1 MAMFNLNDYET
12 VEERLKRFYTDHPDG
27 RVVTE
32 NLTTMQDRQVS
43 TWVVKAEIYLPIW
56 GLGAA
61 LERTPIEFKQGY
73 ERDCWFLKATG
84 HAFEVDGGGGAN
96 KTSALENAETSAIG
110 RALANAGYS
119 GNKRAS
125 REEMEKVSRET
136 TPSPARNWQVQIDAL
151 KDREAALQLFN
162 EARTQKAGQKVLD
175 AIEAKGKEITG
186 KK

>member
-12 VEERLKRFYTDHPDG
+12 VEERLKRFWANEAHNDARLITVNHST
-27 RVVTE
+27 VE
-32 NLTTMQDRQVS
+32 DRAKGI
-43 TWVVKAEIYLPIW
+43 WVVEARLYLN
-56 GLGAA
+56 AA
-61 LERTPIEFKQGY
+61 DQREDLPKT
-73 ERDCWFLKATG
+73 TG
-84 HAFEVDGGGGAN
+84 WAFEIDGGAGAN
-96 KTSALENAETSAIG
+96 KTSALENAETSSLG
-110 RALANAGYS
+110 RCLANYSMS

>member
-12 VEERLKRFYTDHPDG
+12 VEERLKRAYADNPNM
-27 RVVTE
+27 RVITE
-32 NLTTMQDRQVS
+32 NLTTETDRAVS
-43 TWVVKAEIYLPIW
+43 TWVMKAEILLPVPE
-56 GLGAA
+56 G
-61 LERTPIEFKQGY
+61 IEQGDRSWNQGWY
-73 ERDCWFLKATG
+73 VKATG

-175 AIEAKGKEITG
+175 AIEAKGREITG